1 MWQAY
6 VFPDTIEEAVSVLN
20 SSNGM
25 ARIIAGG
32 TDLMLDIRGE
42 RHVVEKLVDLANI
55 KELGRITQENGD
67 IRIGANVT
75 CTQIANSKLIQ
86 EKAPALCQGARKLG
100 SKQIRNIATIAGNI
114 VRAQPAADTAV
125 PLVALGAKVEVVSA
139 GGTRAIDILDAY
151 GDGFAKSTIDSTSE
165 ILTFITVP
173 AQKAGEGSA
182 YVRLDKR
189 KALSLPIL
197 NIACK
202 IILIAGDT
210 IKAASIAMGPVGP
223 GPQRAFDA
231 ENGLSGSAISE
242 ENIRAA
248 ANLVVNQC
256 DPRDSLVRGS
266 RSYRMA
272 VIGTL
277 AQRSITEA
285 VACAKA

>member
-6 VFPDTIEEAVSVLN
+6 LCPDTIKEAISVLN

-32 TDLMLDIRGE
+32 TDLMLDIQGG
-42 RHVVEKLVDLANI
+42 RHVVEQLVDLGKI
-55 KELGRITQENGD
+55 KELGRITEENGD

-75 CTQIANSKLIQ
+75 CTQIVNSKLIR
-86 EKAPALCQGARKLG
+86 EKAPALHQGARRLG

-139 GGTRAIDILDAY
+139 GGSRIIDILDAY
-151 GDGFAKSTIDSTSE
+151 GNGFATSTIDSTSE
-165 ILTFITVP
+165 IVTFITVP
-173 AQKAGEGSA
+173 AHEAGEGSS

-202 IILIAGDT
+202 VILTKET
-210 IKAASIAMGPVGP
+210 IEAASIAMGPVGP

-231 ENGLSGSAISE
+231 ENRLSGSTISE
-242 ENIRAA
+242 ENIREGAK
-248 ANLVVNQC
+248 LVVNQC
-256 DPRDSLVRGS
+256 DPRNSLVRGS
-266 RSYRMA
+266 RHYRLA

-277 AQRSITEA
+277 AQRAITEA
-285 VACAKA
+285 IACAKA